1 MAANEFPLTVKG
13 LTKIYPSFRLDG
25 VSFDLR
31 PGAVTGF
38 IGRNGAGKTTT
49 LNSLLG
55 FVRPDG
61 GEALFWGM
69 DMEKQADAI
78 KKRIGFVSAGMTYY
92 TRKKI
97 RTITEVTK
105 SFYPGWSD
113 ETYRRYMQR
122 FGLEESKTPAALSNG
137 MKIKYA
143 LALAL
148 SHGAELLIL
157 DEPTSGL
164 DPVSREELTEI
175 FLSLRDEG
183 KTILFSTH
191 ITADL
196 EKCADRILYIR
207 AGRLAADSAMDDFA
221 GAYRIMLDLIKK
233 HYPNAEVWCISPAV
247 STLRGDPAYE
257 FPYRL
262 GGIHLREYADA
273 IGKVAAEKGCVFV
286 DANKNTRLVD
296 AMDGIHPDKNGMMT
310 LADEILKARGICC

>member
-221 GAYRIMLDLIKK
+221 GAYRIAAFDGETPAEMKNAALGVCRTRKGGTALVKK
-233 HYPNAEVWCISPAV
+233 EDAAAIRADWQIP
-247 STLRGDPAYE
+247 TL
-257 FPYRL
+257 
-262 GGIHLREYADA
+262 
-273 IGKVAAEKGCVFV
+273 
-286 DANKNTRLVD
+286 
-296 AMDGIHPDKNGMMT
+296 
-310 LADEILKARGICC
+310 DEIMTHLDREEAEDA